1 MARMA
6 RVVLPGYPHHVTQR
20 GNRRQTVF
28 FSNDDYRSYTTMVA
42 EACRKARTAVWA
54 YCLMPNHV
62 HFVLVPSD
70 EDGLCAVF
78 AEAHRRYTRR
88 MNLREGWQGHLWQER
103 FYSCPMDETHL
114 LATVPYVELNPVR
127 AGLVRCAQDWPWSS
141 ARAHFVGEDDGLVHV
156 SPMLERIPDWGL
168 YVQNESSADNTQTLR
183 QHTRSGRPLGED
195 KFIDMAERISGRVLR
210 PRKRGPKRKPP
221 MRERE

>member
-20 GNRRQTVF
+20 GNRRQAVF
-28 FSNDDYRSYTTMVA
+28 FCNEDYRTYTAMVA
-42 EACRKARTAVWA
+42 KACRKARTEVWA

-88 MNLREGWQGHLWQER
+88 INLRERWQGHLWQER

-127 AGLVRCAQDWPWSS
+127 AGLVRCAQDWLWSS
-141 ARAHFVGEDDGLVHV
+141 AKAHFAGEDDGLVQV
-156 SPMLERIPDWGL
+156 SPMLKRIADWPR
-168 YVQNESSADNTQTLR
+168 YVQDEGSAENTETLR
-183 QHTRSGRPLGED
+183 RHTRSGRPLGED

-210 PRKRGPKRKPP
+210 PRKRGRKRQ
-221 MRERE
+221 ERGH